1 MSIYAGVRIVCAAN
15 RNSDGVIIIG
25 LRHFDQVMHKQIKE
39 LKLLAE
45 ASGAEVDDSYF
56 DFKEQGFICNRY
68 QYHNRQQAWKIAS
81 AAGQIIR
88 HVGGNESKGGT
99 LYSENLY

>member
-1 MSIYAGVRIVCAAN
+1 MSNDVGVRIVCAAN
-15 RNSDGVIIIG
+15 RNSDGVIITG
-25 LRHFDQVMHKQIKE
+25 LRHFDQLMHRQIKE

-45 ASGAEVDDSYF
+45 ASGAEIDDSYF
-56 DFKEQGFICNRY
+56 EFKEQGFICNRY
-68 QYHNRQQAWKIAS
+68 QYHNRQQAWKIAE

-88 HVGGNESKGGT
+88 RVGGDESDGGT